1 MAFELEAKTNSI
13 CVIDC
18 CSASALPEHPEKVN
32 TPKSKVAVSSHCIR
46 VDFSHLFF
54 SIFSMEF
61 KDNKST
67 SETTVCKR

>member
-1 MAFELEAKTNSI
+1 MAFAVEAQTNSV

-18 CSASALPEHPEKVN
+18 CSASVLPECPEKVN
-32 TPKSKVAVSSHCIR
+32 APKSKVAMSSHCIS